1 MTAKE
6 GIESIK
12 KIEEEINK
20 KMHNIMAFDIPFMK
34 EHNFKLEEEA
44 LRYKYQGL
52 EEARNIVWDIMSK
65 YEIH

>member
-6 GIESIK
+6 SIESIK
-12 KIEEEINK
+12 KIEEDINK

-52 EEARNIVWDIMSK
+52 EEARNIVCDIMSK
-65 YEIH
+65 YGIH